1 MLILN
6 QHPQREASSHQHALL
21 SRLDKKKKGNAL
33 NTFISSVHLG
43 IFNEATRAGEEIV
56 FTFKYATN
64 TRRVCVGGL
73 GGINEA
79 RSTSVLALRGLAL

>member
-1 MLILN
+1 M
-6 QHPQREASSHQHALL
+6 
-21 SRLDKKKKGNAL
+21 
-33 NTFISSVHLG
+33 HLG

>member
-1 MLILN
+1 M
-6 QHPQREASSHQHALL
+6 
-21 SRLDKKKKGNAL
+21 
-33 NTFISSVHLG
+33 HLG

-56 FTFKYATN
+56 CSVLKCKN

>member
-1 MLILN
+1 M
-6 QHPQREASSHQHALL
+6 
-21 SRLDKKKKGNAL
+21 
-33 NTFISSVHLG
+33 HLG

-79 RSTSVLALRGLAL
+79 TSVLALRGLAL